1 MPKLP
6 SSIPY
11 SRLSVEVGGE
21 HEELHDEPKREYPS
35 SRPSPGSRRVLLV
48 VMFFETLV
56 LTYLIFRPDAK
67 PKYSWPSLVYSP
79 AQDAVEYGVTTYAI
93 GGDPKFHIPP
103 SPQLDANWDDLY
115 NFGISQ
121 ISKSEARLL
130 PNKTHP
136 IPGDENN
143 YIAELDVFHNLH
155 CLNMIRK
162 GLHKDYYQ
170 EQAMELDHLDHCI
183 DWIRQ
188 ALMCA
193 SDTSVIVWQWDP
205 KQQKT
210 TFQGDV
216 AHTCRNF
223 ELVRQWGKEH
233 MIRRKYDTSV
243 RIEDDIVVESIPMD
257 FFLG

>member
-1 MPKLP
+1 MAKRS

-11 SRLSVEVGGE
+11 SPLSIEDGAE
-21 HEELHDEPKREYPS
+21 HEELRAELEYS
-35 SRPSPGSRRVLLV
+35 SAKGPSPSRRVLLCII
-48 VMFFETLV
+48 FFETLV
-56 LTYLIFRPDAK
+56 LVYLIFRPDAK

-79 AQDAVEYGVTTYAI
+79 AQDAIEVGVTSYAI

-103 SPQLDANWDDLY
+103 SPELDANWNDLY

-121 ISKSEARLL
+121 IPKSQARLL
-130 PNKTHP
+130 PNKTYP
-136 IPGDENN
+136 IPGDEEN
-143 YIAELDVFHNLH
+143 YIVELDVFHNLH

-162 GLHKDYYQ
+162 GLHVDYYKDD
-170 EQAMELDHLDHCI
+170 AMEIDHLDHCI

-193 SDTSVIVWQWDP
+193 GDTSVIVWQWDY
-205 KQQKT
+205 KQNKS

-223 ELVRQWGKEH
+223 EKLREWGKSH
-233 MIRRKYDTSV
+233 VIQRHFDTSV
-243 RIEDDIVVESIPMD
+243 RMEDDIVVKEIPKD